1 MATVTKKNVDTLP
14 MFAGA
19 PYGNVWAG
27 QYHYET
33 NASGVFVDSDTT
45 TAVQSGDTVRLG
57 VLPAGLCIHD
67 AIIILSDPFAAST
80 TASIGFDY
88 CDGVDAVPAESAT
101 WFVSALTTES
111 SATVTR
117 KATSNAPITLKK
129 DAYLT
134 LLRGGAHDSAAG
146 ILDVIVIGSW
156 TGSSLT

>member
-1 MATVTKKNVDTLP
+1 MANITKKNIDNQFLHT
-14 MFAGA
+14 A
-19 PYGNVWAG
+19 PYGNVWVN

-33 NASGVFVDSDTT
+33 NSAGVFVNSDTT
-45 TAVQSGDTVRLG
+45 TAVQSADVVRLG

-67 AIIILSDPFAAST
+67 ALIILSDVFAAST
-80 TASIGFDY
+80 TASIGFAY
-88 CDGVDAVPAESAT
+88 CDGVDSTPAEDADYFVAT
-101 WFVSALTTES
+101 LATNTTPS
-111 SATVTR
+111 ITR
-117 KATSNAPITLKK
+117 KANVAAPVTLKK